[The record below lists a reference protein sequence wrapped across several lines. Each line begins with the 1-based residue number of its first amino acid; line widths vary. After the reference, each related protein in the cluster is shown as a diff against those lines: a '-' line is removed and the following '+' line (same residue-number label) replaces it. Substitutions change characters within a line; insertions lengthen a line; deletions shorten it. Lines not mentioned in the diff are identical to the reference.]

1 MKLRVIDLFKPMNQK
16 DIDGHHSSWIIKVG
30 DYFKYNSTKVC
41 ANDGN
46 IKEVSALMPQLGS
59 YEELTN
65 HVSGQNI
72 TSILLISGI
81 FKPIDSDGATGNIR
95 NI

>member
-1 MKLRVIDLFKPMNQK
+1 MKLRVIDIFKSMNQK
-16 DIDGHHSSWIIKVG
+16 VIDGHNYSWIINVG
-30 DYFKYNSTKVC
+30 DYFKPNSTKVWT
-41 ANDGN
+41 NDGN
-46 IKEVSALMPQLGS
+46 INEASALMPQLGS

-72 TSILLISGI
+72 TSMLLISGI